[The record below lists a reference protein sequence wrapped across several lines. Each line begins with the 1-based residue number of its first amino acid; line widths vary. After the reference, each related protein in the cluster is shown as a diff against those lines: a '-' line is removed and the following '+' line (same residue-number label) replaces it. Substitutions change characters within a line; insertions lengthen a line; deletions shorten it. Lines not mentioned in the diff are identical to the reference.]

1 MEKLNFPQYTFS
13 VRDNGTHLEIFCKNR
28 RKWLKL
34 TPEEWVRQHTVEF
47 LTDHCKVKPE
57 LVANEM
63 ALPLN
68 GMTKRCDT
76 VVFNNQMKPILLCE
90 YKAPHITISQKV
102 FDQIFSY
109 NRELGVP
116 MLLIT
121 NGLNHVCIDMRQE
134 PKFISILDLPKTLTE
149 LQ

>member
-1 MEKLNFPQYTFS
+1 MEKLNFPQYTFNI
-13 VRDNGTHLEIFCKNR
+13 RDNGSYKEIFCKIR

-47 LTDHCKVKPE
+47 LTDHCKVMPE

-63 ALPLN
+63 SLPLN

-76 VVFNNQMKPILLCE
+76 VVFSNQMKPILLCE
-90 YKAPHITISQKV
+90 YKAPHITINQKV

-116 MLLIT
+116 LMLIT
-121 NGLNHVCIDMRQE
+121 NGLSHVCIDMRND

-149 LQ
+149 IQ

>member
-1 MEKLNFPQYTFS
+1 MEKLNFPPYSFNI
-13 VRDNGTHLEIFCKNR
+13 RKNKEYLEIYCKNR
-28 RKWLKL
+28 KKWLKL

-47 LTDHCKVKPE
+47 LMDYCKVKPE
-57 LVANEM
+57 LIANEM

-76 VVFNNQMKPILLCE
+76 VIFNNQMKPILLCE
-90 YKAPHITISQKV
+90 YKAAHISINQKV

-116 MLLIT
+116 LLLIT
-121 NGLNHVCIDMRQE
+121 NGLKHFCIDMREE
-134 PKFISILDLPKTLTE
+134 PKFFSIMLLPEVLKE